1 MIQQASRKVDE
12 SIARHP
18 QLNLSFLN
26 LIIPGALILLYSG
39 SFALLTFL
47 LSSHVIFK
55 NVNIFYSLYLLT
67 LSFLSVL
74 LALPVLVILR
84 KVGLL
89 QHLPHSPH
97 ICGVTAG
104 LWIALLPL
112 AAVTRYLL
120 ANQDILSLLDVIAV
134 LVACLSVSF
143 VLVVIIPVFLARY
156 SSFRLLVSLAG
167 AFVFTIM
174 NMASISGLLYWLE
187 MGNPII
193 QLSLFVATG
202 AIIWLLLGL
211 KNEKELSLVVIAF
224 IMGSVAI
231 QLMALDETSSV
242 NATRDA
248 LHKSQLAELMADKYP
263 IDTPNIYL
271 LVYES
276 YVPNETMLAY
286 GIDNSA
292 QENFLIDQ
300 GFTLYPHNYSVGPH
314 TLASMNRTFNV
325 TLAPSRPNRHGVS
338 GDGVVHDLLR
348 SLDYRV
354 LGIFPY
360 DYMFRGVGPHYD
372 DYIPEE
378 GDIVPSYE
386 LLLSAIWMGEF
397 RYEIGLETISNE
409 EYVQAKREVFAAP
422 GGEPIFLYTHSRFP
436 GHTQDSGVCQQ
447 NETEQYAIDL
457 RKANEEMRQDVAAIV
472 AHDPDAIVIVAGD
485 HGPYLTKNCT
495 RLRNHYDL
503 AEITRLDLQDRYGS
517 FLAVR
522 WPTEDYSDY
531 DQITVLQDLF
541 PAIFSWMYRDSS
553 LLDARIE
560 PITVEPIAAGGV
572 VVRDGVIVGGA
583 DDGEPLYLSGD

>member
-1 MIQQASRKVDE
+1 
-12 SIARHP
+12 
-18 QLNLSFLN
+18 
-26 LIIPGALILLYSG
+26 
-39 SFALLTFL
+39 
-47 LSSHVIFK
+47 
-55 NVNIFYSLYLLT
+55 
-67 LSFLSVL
+67 
-74 LALPVLVILR
+74 
-84 KVGLL
+84 
-89 QHLPHSPH
+89 
-97 ICGVTAG
+97 
-104 LWIALLPL
+104 
-112 AAVTRYLL
+112 
-120 ANQDILSLLDVIAV
+120 
-134 LVACLSVSF
+134 
-143 VLVVIIPVFLARY
+143 
-156 SSFRLLVSLAG
+156 
-167 AFVFTIM
+167 
-174 NMASISGLLYWLE
+174 
-187 MGNPII
+187 
-193 QLSLFVATG
+193 
-202 AIIWLLLGL
+202 
-211 KNEKELSLVVIAF
+211 
-224 IMGSVAI
+224 
-231 QLMALDETSSV
+231 
-242 NATRDA
+242 
-248 LHKSQLAELMADKYP
+248 
-263 IDTPNIYL
+263 
-271 LVYES
+271 
-276 YVPNETMLAY
+276 
-286 GIDNSA
+286 
-292 QENFLIDQ
+292 
-300 GFTLYPHNYSVGPH
+300 
-314 TLASMNRTFNV
+314 MNRTFNV

-541 PAIFSWMYRDSS
+541 
-553 LLDARIE
+553 
-560 PITVEPIAAGGV
+560 
-572 VVRDGVIVGGA
+572 
-583 DDGEPLYLSGD
+583 